1 MDRNQALRKISEK
14 YGLKMAVKMSKNIG
28 TFTKIYNNLC
38 RDCQI
43 KVFNN
48 PSMDFNQYCDK
59 CKASIEKLE
68 LHKIK

>member
-14 YGLKMAVKMSKNIG
+14 YGLKMAIKMAKNIG
-28 TFTKIYNNLC
+28 VFTKIYNNLC

-48 PSMDFNQYCDK
+48 PEMDFNLYCDK
-59 CKASIEKLE
+59 CKASIEKSG